1 MNTNRKLITATFLA
15 ASLASVGCHR
25 SISDGTSAI
34 TTEAQ
39 HKIAEQNLSLGDH
52 DGRLPDAELTP
63 QGDLLIG
70 GNKVAVTAEQHALLV
85 KYRQQLEKIARD
97 GVAIGMQGVDLAGKA
112 VSTALSGIVSG
123 NSAETNARIESEAG
137 KIKTSARQLCADL
150 PALLST
156 QQELAAA
163 LPEIRPYATMTADDS
178 KDCHSE

>member
-1 MNTNRKLITATFLA
+1 MWKSILAT
-15 ASLASVGCHR
+15 
-25 SISDGTSAI
+25 
-34 TTEAQ
+34 
-39 HKIAEQNLSLGDH
+39 
-52 DGRLPDAELTP
+52 
-63 QGDLLIG
+63 
-70 GNKVAVTAEQHALLV
+70 ALLV

-163 LPEIRPYATMTADDS
+163 LPEIRPYAKMTADDS